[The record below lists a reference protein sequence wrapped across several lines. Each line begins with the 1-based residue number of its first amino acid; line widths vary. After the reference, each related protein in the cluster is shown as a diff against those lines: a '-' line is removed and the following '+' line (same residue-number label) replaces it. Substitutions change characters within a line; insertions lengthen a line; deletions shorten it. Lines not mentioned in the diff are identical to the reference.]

1 MRIND
6 MTIVETQYNSNT
18 IIYVYHRSK
27 TMNIGLMRC
36 ILPLYY
42 FFVSLSCCP
51 LFLSPYVDHSFV
63 HLYSHSSC
71 VLRSSFHSSRS
82 PDQLLSVSFV
92 TVYLT
97 CLVVPS
103 AVAQLASVSVSQP
116 FVVRRR
122 LRIDFVLVSQLSWFQ
137 LVAKGLDFGS
147 ALGPSGPGPTRSLF
161 RSLAIRSVRPVTTQW
176 SISVGPNAG
185 AQGRSSQPVRY
196 EELRF
201 FTFGFG
207 SCYLLLLA
215 PRKCS
220 AKVIDGLDFVQSQ
233 RMLAIP
239 SQSMQPPRV
248 RLIDAAVML

>member
-1 MRIND
+1 MFSLLFLRAYYHVESIHMYLCTFQIDCYCLWYYNCYVMSFILSHQCIQQLPASIDHCCPSSHPVSLPHDSVFQWCTSYRFHHNTSLTLTSLTSLTSLHHQFHHPDFGAKSSVGGENATMRIND

-103 AVAQLASVSVSQP
+103 AVA
-116 FVVRRR
+116 
-122 LRIDFVLVSQLSWFQ
+122 
-137 LVAKGLDFGS
+137 
-147 ALGPSGPGPTRSLF
+147 
-161 RSLAIRSVRPVTTQW
+161 
-176 SISVGPNAG
+176 
-185 AQGRSSQPVRY
+185 
-196 EELRF
+196 
-201 FTFGFG
+201 
-207 SCYLLLLA
+207 
-215 PRKCS
+215 
-220 AKVIDGLDFVQSQ
+220 
-233 RMLAIP
+233 
-239 SQSMQPPRV
+239 
-248 RLIDAAVML
+248 